1 MCRCARNGQSAP
13 AIPDRGSTRLSTL
26 KVYPE
31 YPPRVRIEWLIASSR
46 VVLAGGALLA
56 VAIGPFGSGDDWRL
70 AYTTSWYLVY
80 SLGVLALVWT
90 PVRFAR
96 GWGLSLH
103 LFDLFA
109 FSLFTFFTEASTSPF
124 FIYFTFLV
132 ICGTLRWN
140 VRGAVWTATA
150 SFVVYAAT
158 GMYTSQVLHLRQFAT
173 NTFVVRSV
181 HLAVTAALIAY
192 LGAYH
197 RRFQREIGRIV
208 SWPRRVPRQPRE
220 LVGEIITECS
230 EVLEAP
236 KVLIIWEEPDE
247 GEVNLAWGSGS
258 DVTWASEPEA
268 TYGSFVL
275 SGLERKTFQAADV
288 ADEQGVVVQWSG
300 GAFLRRVCRPITPA
314 LQARFGMHR
323 VQSWSLD
330 GELIRGRLFALD
342 KRSMR
347 LDDLI
352 LGDVVARLTV
362 SRLDSLYLL
371 RRLRLAAVSDERL
384 RMARDIHDSLL
395 QSTAGSALQLVAAR
409 RLLDRNPE
417 EARRRLE
424 EVQNQLESGELE
436 MRSFL
441 RRLRPVSRENGHS
454 PSAGL
459 AERLEDLRC
468 RVERQWEIKVKMT
481 PPSAADTWGPALL
494 EGVYRIVQEAVL
506 NAARHADPSLI
517 SVDFA
522 ADAGRVRLQIIDD
535 GRGFPFHGIFDLQA
549 LNAMNQGPLT
559 LKERVAELQG
569 QLQLR
574 TSETGTELSIELPL
588 ASTLMEDV
596 APAAQSR

>member
-1 MCRCARNGQSAP
+1 L
-13 AIPDRGSTRLSTL
+13 TRLLTP

-46 VVLAGGALLA
+46 VVLAGGGLLA
-56 VAIGPFGSGDDWRL
+56 VAISPFGPGDDWRL
-70 AYTTSWYLVY
+70 AYTLGWYLIY
-80 SLGVLALVWT
+80 SLCVLALVWT
-90 PVRFAR
+90 PVRFAPA
-96 GWGLSLH
+96 WGLALH
-103 LFDLFA
+103 LFDLSA
-109 FSLFTFFTEASTSPF
+109 FSLFTLFTGASSSPF

-132 ICGTLRWN
+132 ICGTLRWDI
-140 VRGAVWTATA
+140 RGAAWTAIA
-150 SFVVYAAT
+150 SIVVSAAT
-158 GMYTSQVLHLRQFAT
+158 GLYTSQVLHLRPFAT
-173 NTFVVRSV
+173 NAFVVRSV

-197 RRFQREIGRIV
+197 HRFQREIGRII
-208 SWPRRVPRQPRE
+208 SWPRRVPRRPRE
-220 LVGEIITECS
+220 LVGEIIAECS

-236 KVLIIWEEPDE
+236 RVLIIWEEPDE
-247 GEVNLAWGSGS
+247 GKINLAWGSGS
-258 DVTWASEPEA
+258 DVTWATEPEA

-275 SGLERKTFQAADV
+275 SGLEQKTFQAADV
-288 ADEQGVVVQWSG
+288 ADERGVVVHWSD
-300 GAFLRRVCRPITPA
+300 GAFRRRVCRPINPA
-314 LQARFGMHR
+314 LQTRFGMHR

-342 KRSMR
+342 KQSMR

-352 LGDVVARLTV
+352 VGDVVARLTV

-371 RRLRLAAVSDERL
+371 RRLGLTAALDERL
-384 RMARDIHDSLL
+384 RVARDIHDSLL
-395 QSTAGSALQLVAAR
+395 QSTAGSALQLLAAR
-409 RLLDRNPE
+409 RLLDRSPD

-424 EVQNQLESGELE
+424 EVQNQLENGELE
-436 MRSFL
+436 MRSFI
-441 RRLRPVSRENGHS
+441 RRLRPVSSHTEQS

-459 AERLEDLRC
+459 AERLEELRR

-481 PPSAADTWGPALL
+481 PPSAADTWRQALL
-494 EGVYRIVQEAVL
+494 EGVYRIVQEGVL

-522 ADAGRVRLQIIDD
+522 VDTGQVRLQISDD
-535 GRGFPFHGIFDLQA
+535 GRGFPFHGTFDLHT
-549 LNAMNQGPLT
+549 LNAMNQGPIT

-569 QLQLR
+569 RLLMR

-588 ASTLMEDV
+588 APTSTEDV